1 MQHSLPDKRWCR
13 CLGWRHTHSKRE
25 KRYVCLLSSL
35 YILACLRCIPLP
47 ICLYV
52 YYTGQ
57 ALTPSSSPP
66 GFCHHAFLLLQL
78 KFQVDLSVN
87 KLTSVKTQMPYDYYS
102 LPYCKPA
109 TVKLD
114 SENVGEALAGDRNEN
129 SDYKLNMKEN
139 KECEVLCSVT
149 LKKEDSVAFVH
160 AIDDEYRVHWIVDN
174 LPVGIKSMSSQN
186 EAIFERGFPVGFH
199 TGKKGKDVAFN
210 RHYVNNHV
218 RIIVEYNDDEPVEGE
233 EITSKII
240 GFRAEPRSIKHGG
253 ATATPGGILTTCA
266 GGGKDEASYQTVDT
280 VGDTVVFTYDVVW
293 EATQVPWSHRWDA
306 YMAADAS
313 NDKIHWFSIT
323 NSIMVVLFLTV
334 MIAMILIRALRKD
347 IAQYNDP
354 ASLEEAK
361 EETGWKLVHGDVF
374 RPPTTAPMLLS
385 VLVGTGVQ
393 LFWMSLFTLTF
404 AVAGLLSPANRGSI
418 VTGLVLLFVF
428 MGSMAGYYSSTT
440 YKMFR
445 GLSWKENT
453 FYTAFLFPGTVFLI
467 MGTINAVLWVEGSS
481 GALPFSTF
489 FTLLFLWF
497 CVSVPLVFLGSFY
510 GYKREVDSFPV
521 RTNQIPRQIPVAPWY
536 TSAFITC
543 MVAGVLPFAAV
554 SVELYFIMSAL
565 WLHHIY
571 YIFGFLFLV
580 MCVLIAT
587 CAEISILL
595 CYVQLCNED
604 YNWWWRSFFTSG
616 SCSVY
621 MMLYAV
627 WYNMTELNL
636 EGFVPV
642 MIYFGYMGILS
653 LSFFLLTGTVG
664 FFSCYWFNIKIYNSI
679 KVD

>member
-1 MQHSLPDKRWCR
+1 
-13 CLGWRHTHSKRE
+13 
-25 KRYVCLLSSL
+25 
-35 YILACLRCIPLP
+35 
-47 ICLYV
+47 
-52 YYTGQ
+52 
-57 ALTPSSSPP
+57 
-66 GFCHHAFLLLQL
+66 
-78 KFQVDLSVN
+78 
-87 KLTSVKTQMPYDYYS
+87 MPFDYYS
-102 LPYCKPA
+102 LPYCRPA
-109 TVKLD
+109 TVKVD

-129 SDYKLNMKEN
+129 SDYKLLMKEN
-139 KECEVLCSVT
+139 KECEVLCTVQ
-149 LKKEDSVAFVH
+149 LKKEDQSAFVR

-174 LPVGIKSMSSQN
+174 LPVAVRSESSDAQ
-186 EAIFERGFPVGFH
+186 EVFERGFPVGFH
-199 TGKKGKDVAFN
+199 TGKKGKDVTLN
-210 RHYVNNHV
+210 RHYINNHV
-218 RIIVEYNDDEPVEGE
+218 RIIIQYHDDDAPMDASTQSAN
-233 EITSKII
+233 EITAKII
-240 GFRAEPRSIKHGG
+240 GFRAESRSIKHSAVG
-253 ATATPGGILTTCA
+253 ATSGKTLGSCA
-266 GGGKDEASYQTVDT
+266 KQNQEESSYQSVDT
-280 VGDTVVFTYDVVW
+280 VGDTVVFTYDVIW
-293 EATQVPWSHRWDA
+293 EATDTPWSNRWDA
-306 YMAADAS
+306 YLSADVS
-313 NDKIHWFSIT
+313 NDKVHWFSIT

-374 RPPTTAPMLLS
+374 RPPSTSPMLLS
-385 VLVGTGVQ
+385 VFVGTGVQ
-393 LFWMSLFTLTF
+393 LFWMCLCTLAF
-404 AVAGLLSPANRGSI
+404 SVAGLLSPANRGSI
-418 VTGLVLLFVF
+418 VTGFILLFVF
-428 MGSMAGYYSSTT
+428 MGSLAGYYSSTT

-445 GLSWKENT
+445 GLAWKENT
-453 FYTAFLFPGTVFLI
+453 FYTAFLFPGAVFLI

-481 GALPFSTF
+481 GALPFSSF

-510 GYKREVDSFPV
+510 GYKREVDTFPV
-521 RTNQIPRQIPVAPWY
+521 RTNQIPRQVPAAPWY
-536 TSAFITC
+536 TSPAITC

-580 MCVLIAT
+580 MLVLIVT

-604 YNWWWRSFFTSG
+604 YHWWWRSFFTSG

-636 EGFVPV
+636 EGFVPI
-642 MIYFGYMGILS
+642 MIYFGYMSILS